1 MTKNFA
7 LLFAAFLFV
16 TVSAQ
21 KNLTLDEVVMSR
33 ARLSP
38 SNLMDLQWIAGTNSY
53 SWIRTIG
60 LGEEL
65 CSSSGD
71 GKNIKTLCTLV
82 ELNAKIQ
89 QAQITALGQEKFFPS
104 VKWSD
109 ADHFYFLSQDYRV
122 TFDLK
127 MRSIKADRRPLFPG
141 GAENHDESD
150 VSKYTAFTVNNN
162 LFVMM
167 DGKERQVTSDLNPGI
182 VNGKS
187 YHREEFGIYKGT
199 FWSPNGKSLAFARMD
214 ETMVTEYPIVEIGSI
229 PATARM
235 IRYPMAGQKSHQVT
249 IGVYNTA
256 LDKTVFLKTGEPAEQ
271 YLTNIAWSPDNKWI
285 YVAVVNRG
293 QDHLWLNRYNAET
306 GSFDKTLF
314 EEADKE
320 WVQPYYTLKF
330 VPGHDDQ
337 FVWNSEREGYNALYL
352 YKTDGTL
359 LRQLTPT
366 VQSKITPS
374 VFPQMSMG
382 ACVVTDVYGFDAK
395 GTTCY
400 FQCAPA
406 NSINRQVMSVDMKK
420 GIQSL
425 KWLTP
430 YDGTS
435 TAKFSKDFSQFICD
449 FSNLTTPH
457 KISVVK
463 SSGGEL
469 GTIHTAPD
477 PLAAYNKCVA
487 KLFTITAADGITPL
501 WCRMY
506 LPAGFDSTKKYPSL
520 TYVYNGP
527 NVQTVTNTWLAG
539 NDLFL
544 YYMAQQGFVVF
555 TVDGRGSDNRG
566 LDFEQAVHRH
576 LGTQELADQKMGS
589 NYLKSKSW
597 IDGNRMAVYGWS
609 YGGFMTTSMLTRNP
623 DVYRCGVAGGAVID
637 WQYYEIM
644 YTERYMDTPQENP
657 EGYKEANTINYV
669 QNLKGKLLEI
679 HGTSDDVVVW
689 QHTLAYTQ
697 AAISKGV
704 QTDYYMYPGHPH
716 GVRGKDRIHLVTKIS
731 NYVIENTK

>member
-1 MTKNFA
+1 MKKYIAVLFTA
-7 LLFAAFLFV
+7 LLFV
-16 TVSAQ
+16 TVNAQ

-38 SNLMDLQWIAGTNSY
+38 TGLLNLQWIAGTNSY

-60 LGEEL
+60 VGEEL

-71 GKNIKTLCTLV
+71 GKKIKTLVTLV
-82 ELNAKIQ
+82 ELNAKVQ
-89 QAQITALGQEKFFPS
+89 QKQLTALGPEKYFPA
-104 VKWSD
+104 VHWID
-109 ADHFYFLSQDYRV
+109 ANKFYYDAQDYRV

-127 MRSIKADRRPLFPG
+127 SRTATATKRELFPG
-141 GAENHDESD
+141 GAENHDQSD
-150 VSKYTAFTVNNN
+150 VSGYTAFTTNNN

-167 DGKERQVTSDLNPGI
+167 DGQQKQVTNDLNPGI

-199 FWSPNGKSLAFARMD
+199 FWSPSGKSLAFARMD
-214 ETMVTEYPIVEIGSI
+214 ETMVTEYPIMEIGSI

-235 IRYPMAGQKSHQVT
+235 IRYPMAGQKSHQAT
-249 IGVYNTA
+249 IGVYNTVTG
-256 LDKTVFLKTGEPAEQ
+256 KTVFLQTGEPVEQ

-285 YVAVVNRG
+285 YISVVNRG

-306 GSFDKTLF
+306 GAFDKTLF
-314 EEADKE
+314 EETDKE
-320 WVQPYYTLKF
+320 WVQPMYTLKF

-366 VQSKITPS
+366 YPKPS
-374 VFPQMSMG
+374 EGQAFI
-382 ACVVTDVYGFDAK
+382 VTEVYGFDPK
-395 GTTCY
+395 GNTCF
-400 FQCAPA
+400 FQCAPEG
-406 NSINRQVMSVDMKK
+406 SINRIICRVDLAQ
-420 GIQSL
+420 GIPSFKQL
-425 KWLTP
+425 PTLG
-430 YDGTS
+430 GTAS
-435 TAKFSKDFSQFICD
+435 AKFSKDFSQFICD
-449 FSNLTTPH
+449 FSNLTTP
-457 KISVVK
+457 KTISVVK
-463 SSGGEL
+463 STGDLL

-477 PLAAYNKCVA
+477 PLAAYTKCNV
-487 KLFTITAADGITPL
+487 KLFTIMAADGKTPL
-501 WCRMY
+501 WCRQIT
-506 LPAGFDSTKKYPSL
+506 PANFDSTKKYPSL

-527 NVQTVTNTWLAG
+527 NVQTVVNTWMAG

-544 YYMAQQGFVVF
+544 YYMAQQGYVVF

-566 LDFEQAVHRH
+566 TEFEQAIHRH
-576 LGTQELADQKMGS
+576 LGTNELADQKKGS
-589 NYLKSKSW
+589 DYLKSKSW

-609 YGGFMTTSMLTRNP
+609 YGGFMTTSMLTRS

-657 EGYKEANTINYV
+657 EGYKEANTLNYV

-697 AAISKGV
+697 QAISKGV
-704 QTDYYMYPGHPH
+704 QTDYYMYPGHLH
-716 GVRGKDRIHLVTKIS
+716 GVRGKDRIHLLTKIS